1 MDMKRIL
8 ILFLAGLAG
17 WMLDASA
24 APADLARA
32 VAEVR
37 ASIDAAERR
46 ALETQ
51 SLDELNAAAYEQV
64 VRELKLSRE
73 QRKRFEPLYREYRR
87 ALDRAVDAS
96 AAQDRTFDD
105 AAQRRALKAKLG
117 NISATAQVKR
127 DYVDRFAEIL
137 TAEQIRLLYNTE
149 GQIASGIK
157 RATAGVQPAP
167 AKLRGS
173 GRLVTQDWGAVGEY
187 AKLVAGVHCRVTV
200 SSTART
206 VSVTADDNVI
216 DHLSMEC
223 QDGTLSVRLVQ
234 SVGRSMETSNISIS
248 VVVPASPAL
257 RTVVTQSY
265 GAVICRTP
273 LRGEAFEVQVGSFGS
288 VEAELD
294 AQQTVGLSVSSYG
307 KFTGDVHCDAGKID
321 ITSYGSLSGSVTC
334 RTQGALS
341 IGSYAKYAKGSVA
354 APDLT
359 LAVGSGGSFGGDAIA
374 KDELKLSVQSYGKF
388 VGSVACGRGTVRVA
402 SFGSVNGRVAAS
414 GDVSLALGSY
424 AKFSGAVA
432 CSSAELRVQSY
443 GAFSGTFAGDAL
455 DASVGSYG
463 RISLSGSATVRTV
476 KAEVGMSAVYSAP
489 ELRAVD
495 YDVQVQN
502 YGRATLWC
510 SGTLK
515 ASAASSAR
523 IDYDG
528 PCKVESAPTNVRRR

>member
-1 MDMKRIL
+1 M
-8 ILFLAGLAG
+8 
-17 WMLDASA
+17 
-24 APADLARA
+24 
-32 VAEVR
+32 
-37 ASIDAAERR
+37 
-46 ALETQ
+46 
-51 SLDELNAAAYEQV
+51 
-64 VRELKLSRE
+64 
-73 QRKRFEPLYREYRR
+73 
-87 ALDRAVDAS
+87 
-96 AAQDRTFDD
+96 
-105 AAQRRALKAKLG
+105 
-117 NISATAQVKR
+117 
-127 DYVDRFAEIL
+127 
-137 TAEQIRLLYNTE
+137 
-149 GQIASGIK
+149 
-157 RATAGVQPAP
+157 
-167 AKLRGS
+167 
-173 GRLVTQDWGAVGEY
+173 
-187 AKLVAGVHCRVTV
+187 
-200 SSTART
+200 
-206 VSVTADDNVI
+206 
-216 DHLSMEC
+216 
-223 QDGTLSVRLVQ
+223 
-234 SVGRSMETSNISIS
+234 
-248 VVVPASPAL
+248 
-257 RTVVTQSY
+257 
-265 GAVICRTP
+265 
-273 LRGEAFEVQVGSFGS
+273 
-288 VEAELD
+288 
-294 AQQTVGLSVSSYG
+294 
-307 KFTGDVHCDAGKID
+307 
-321 ITSYGSLSGSVTC
+321 
-334 RTQGALS
+334 
-341 IGSYAKYAKGSVA
+341 
-354 APDLT
+354 
-359 LAVGSGGSFGGDAIA
+359 GSGGSFGGDAIA